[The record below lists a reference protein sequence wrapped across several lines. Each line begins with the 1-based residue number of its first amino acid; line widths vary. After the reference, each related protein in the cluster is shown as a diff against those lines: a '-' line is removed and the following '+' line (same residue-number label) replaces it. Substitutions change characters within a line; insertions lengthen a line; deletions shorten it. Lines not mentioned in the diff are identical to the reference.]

1 MLGRLGHNSLENIIQ
16 QVLKPH
22 LLIAI
27 FSRKLQHLQGG
38 DLKSFPRKCFCSGL
52 EMINFLK

>member
-38 DLKSFPRKCFCSGL
+38 DLKAFRGSVFAPGL
-52 EMINFLK
+52 K